1 MDKYL
6 QLQQFVNLFND
17 QVPLAGYLI
26 SFAFTLG
33 FSMLAGWVYTRFGTS
48 ISNRSSFSRTF
59 PLLALTTMLIITI
72 VKSSLALSLG
82 LVGALSIVRFR
93 AAIKEPEELAYL
105 FLVISIG
112 LGFGAGQIL
121 VTTIGII
128 LILTALVAY
137 NYRSPTF
144 KTHESMYVTVS
155 AEDDETSQKLTPE
168 KITKILMPYTKKIDL
183 KHFERI
189 NNTIEI
195 SYLVEFLSVDA
206 FSNVNTEIQE
216 LSPKIHITCIDNSG
230 IL

>member
-6 QLQQFVNLFND
+6 QLQQFVDLFND

-26 SFAFTLG
+26 SFAFTYG
-33 FSMLAGWVYTRFGTS
+33 FSMIVGWVYTRYGTS
-48 ISNRSSFSRTF
+48 ISNRSSFSKTF

-121 VTTIGII
+121 VTTIGVI
-128 LILTALVAY
+128 LILLALIAY
-137 NYRSPTF
+137 NYRTPTY
-144 KTHESMYVTVS
+144 KTHESMYITVS
-155 AEDDETSQKLTPE
+155 LQNKDELNKLTPE
-168 KITKILMPYTKKIDL
+168 AITNVLRSYTKRIDL
-183 KHFERI
+183 KHYDRDQNGSEV
-189 NNTIEI
+189 
-195 SYLVEFLSVDA
+195 SYLVEFISPESLARADSEIKD
-206 FSNVNTEIQE
+206 FSSYPCHVY
-216 LSPKIHITCIDNSG
+216 
-230 IL
+230 